1 MSSKNSQ
8 CETFI
13 PMLDAFVDN
22 ELDKSEKEQVLAHV
36 QSCDNCKRQVKEI
49 EALKTTLSALPR
61 RKMTIDLADN
71 FDQVPTTGAQAASA
85 ESVNVIA
92 ISGKRRWI
100 VAFASA
106 AAVVVIAIAGSLVF
120 RGGGEQVANSNLP
133 TSNFHRAQS
142 VDERTADPEN
152 IGKDVISTED
162 KHALA
167 GNQLPAVDIH
177 EHNGSGT
184 HVEDSQSIKSG
195 SEEKVAAHRQSRPGA
210 ETTAA
215 GTLAKTAGAH
225 LSEDMGQDESVNTTV
240 VAHDENSKT
249 NVTGTQK
256 YRSASSELLAL
267 YEEDDGIG
275 SDIGMTTDEDG
286 LYAIKL

>member
-13 PMLDAFVDN
+13 PMLDAFVDS

-36 QSCDNCKRQVKEI
+36 QSCDHCKRQVKEI
-49 EALKTTLSALPR
+49 EALKTTLSGLPR
-61 RKMTIDLADN
+61 RKMPIDLADN
-71 FDQVPTTGAQAASA
+71 FDQVPTKGSQAAST

-92 ISGKRRWI
+92 IGGKRPWI

-106 AAVVVIAIAGSLVF
+106 AAVVVIAIAGSIVSK
-120 RGGGEQVANSNLP
+120 GGGEQVANSNLP
-133 TSNFHRAQS
+133 TSNIHMVQS
-142 VDERTADPEN
+142 VDQRTGDPESTA
-152 IGKDVISTED
+152 KDGISTED
-162 KHALA
+162 KNLLA
-167 GNQLPAVDIH
+167 GNQLPAVDLH
-177 EHNGSGT
+177 KHNGSGT
-184 HVEDSQSIKSG
+184 QVEDSQAIKS
-195 SEEKVAAHRQSRPGA
+195 SFDKKIAEHRQSRPGA

-215 GTLAKTAGAH
+215 GTLAKTSGAH
-225 LSEDMGQDESVNTTV
+225 LSEDMGQIESVNTTV

-249 NVTGTQK
+249 NITGTQK
-256 YRSASSELLAL
+256 NRSASSELLAL